1 MTLPFPHAIR
11 VLSIIFNP
19 LEGNRKLH
27 QVLGWNDPDSLTKK
41 YIDDVRECSYRYAN
55 YEIVE
60 RVEVDGIPVKEDG
73 FKYTTESF
81 LKCWRSGSG
90 FHQPD
95 QVSYRQII
103 KDFNIV
109 KKINDSAIDEVW
121 LFGPPYAGFYE
132 SIMVGKD
139 AIWCNAPPLN
149 MDVKRR
155 FVIMGFNYERGVGE
169 MLEDLGHRAESMLSK
184 VYERTRGDANLWER
198 FTRYDKTHPNK
209 AECGNVHFAPN
220 SASDYDWGNT
230 RNVLSNCDDWLNFPN
245 FKNVTRKMNCSE
257 WGDGDIRLH
266 HLWWFKHFPHVEGMT
281 NGILNNWWEYVIKVN
296 A

>member
-1 MTLPFPHAIR
+1 MPTFKI
-11 VLSIIFNP
+11 LSIIFNP

-27 QVLGWNDPDSLTKK
+27 QVLGWNDPDSLAKK
-41 YIDDVRECSYRYAN
+41 YIDGVRECSYGYAQ

-81 LKCWRSGSG
+81 LKCWRSRSG
-90 FHQPD
+90 FH
-95 QVSYRQII
+95 
-103 KDFNIV
+103 
-109 KKINDSAIDEVW
+109 
-121 LFGPPYAGFYE
+121 PPYAGFYE

-149 MDVKRR
+149 MEVKRR

-184 VYERTRGDANLWER
+184 VFLKTRGEENLWER

-220 SASDYDWGNT
+220 SLSDYDWGN
-230 RNVLSNCDDWLNFPN
+230 RREVLSNCDDWLNFPN
-245 FKNVTRKMNCSE
+245 FRNTTRKVSCSE

-266 HLWWFKHFPHVEGMT
+266 HLWWFKHFPHVEGTT
-281 NGILNNWWEYVIKVN
+281 NGVSNNWWEYVIKVN
-296 A
+296 T